1 MSKKTTCQT
10 AQDHIQKTIKRNLAR
25 PSAARTAAQSN
36 GQGGEKRKGVIPA
49 EKGRSNNRRKA
60 VSRQERKW
68 VILTDKELRKLRRTE
83 LLEMMIEG
91 KQAVAAAEEKVAK
104 VEAENRQLQE
114 TYERLRKKL
123 DEKDEKIRGL
133 KEELVS
139 ALDKKKILTEEAES
153 VAEVTA
159 RLAAA
164 VESAERAQALFE
176 EALKNT
182 GKKRTGAGDQP

>member
-1 MSKKTTCQT
+1 M
-10 AQDHIQKTIKRNLAR
+10 HAR
-25 PSAARTAAQSN
+25 LGFDTVW
-36 GQGGEKRKGVIPA
+36 GVIPA

-68 VILTDKELRKLRRTE
+68 VILTDKELR
-83 LLEMMIEG
+83 MIEG

-133 KEELVS
+133 KEELAS

>member
-1 MSKKTTCQT
+1 M
-10 AQDHIQKTIKRNLAR
+10 
-25 PSAARTAAQSN
+25 
-36 GQGGEKRKGVIPA
+36 
-49 EKGRSNNRRKA
+49 
-60 VSRQERKW
+60 
-68 VILTDKELRKLRRTE
+68 TDKELRKLRRTE

-91 KQAVAAAEEKVAK
+91 RQAVAAAEEKVAE
-104 VEAENRQLQE
+104 VEAENKQLKE

-133 KEELVS
+133 KEELAS
-139 ALDKKKILTEEAES
+139 ALDKKKLLTEEAES

-176 EALKNT
+176 KALGNAAKT
-182 GKKRTGAGDQP
+182 SRGAGDQA

>member
-1 MSKKTTCQT
+1 M
-10 AQDHIQKTIKRNLAR
+10 
-25 PSAARTAAQSN
+25 
-36 GQGGEKRKGVIPA
+36 
-49 EKGRSNNRRKA
+49 
-60 VSRQERKW
+60 
-68 VILTDKELRKLRRTE
+68 TDKELRKLRRTE

-91 KQAVAAAEEKVAK
+91 RQAVAAAEEKVAE
-104 VEAENRQLQE
+104 VEAENKQLKE

-133 KEELVS
+133 KEELAS
-139 ALDKKKILTEEAES
+139 ALDKKKLLTEEAES

-176 EALKNT
+176 KTLGNAA
-182 GKKRTGAGDQP
+182 KKSRGAGDQA

>member
-1 MSKKTTCQT
+1 M
-10 AQDHIQKTIKRNLAR
+10 
-25 PSAARTAAQSN
+25 
-36 GQGGEKRKGVIPA
+36 
-49 EKGRSNNRRKA
+49 
-60 VSRQERKW
+60 
-68 VILTDKELRKLRRTE
+68 TDKELRKLRRTE

-91 KQAVAAAEEKVAK
+91 RQAVAAAEEKVAE
-104 VEAENRQLQE
+104 VEAENKQLKE

-133 KEELVS
+133 KEELAS
-139 ALDKKKILTEEAES
+139 ALDKKKLLTEEAES

-176 EALKNT
+176 KALGNAA
-182 GKKRTGAGDQP
+182 KKSRGAGDQA